1 MSALPKQV
9 QASIDEAN
17 RIAEEIRKAQQPPA
31 PDAPKA
37 GEAPSTPPATP
48 APASD
53 PAAVQPPA
61 APPAP
66 APAPTPEAWEQKYKV
81 LQGKYNAEVPRLQ
94 NQVRELTDT
103 VRNLQQQATAQQMLV
118 ASLSQN
124 RGAAPEGQR
133 QTPPPMTKLV
143 KDEEIVDFGPDL
155 FDFVQRAAR
164 QAVMP
169 EVEERLRPVQQKVE
183 QVSQSAAH
191 AAAETAETKR
201 ERVHALLDREVPKW
215 REMNEDAADG
225 GFIAWLSQADAF
237 SGRVRGD
244 LLKEA
249 YEQHDGPRVVSFF
262 KGFLNENAIVTP
274 PSPAPAPTG
283 SQKTLDDF
291 VAPGTAKP
299 GTTGA
304 PNEAGKR
311 TWTEAEIGKFY
322 SDVRAGKY
330 RSNAARQAEIE
341 RDIFAAQAEGR
352 VRIR

>member
-17 RIAEEIRKAQQPPA
+17 RIAAEIKAQQEADAARAAAPP
-31 PDAPKA
+31 PT
-37 GEAPSTPPATP
+37 ET
-48 APASD
+48 
-53 PAAVQPPA
+53 PAAVSPAPGPVAAQVQP

-66 APAPTPEAWEQKYKV
+66 ATPAQPSDGFEQKYRV

-94 NQVRELTDT
+94 GQTRELTET
-103 VRNLQQQATAQQMLV
+103 VRRLEQQLTAQQMLV

-133 QTPPPMTKLV
+133 STPSPTTKLV
-143 KDEEIVDFGPDL
+143 KDEEVADFGADL

-169 EVEERLRPVQQKVE
+169 EVEERLRPMAQRVD
-183 QVSQSAAH
+183 QVSQAAH
-191 AAAETAETKR
+191 VAAADTADTKR

-215 REMNEDAADG
+215 REMNEDTADG
-225 GFIAWLSQADAF
+225 GFIAWLAQADAF
-237 SGRVRGD
+237 SGKVRGE

-274 PSPAPAPTG
+274 QPAPSTG
-283 SQKTLDDF
+283 GPQKTLEDY

-322 SDVRAGKY
+322 SDVRAGVY
-330 RSNAARQAEIE
+330 RRDAAKKTEIE
-341 RDIFAAQAEGR
+341 HDIFKAQAEGR

>member
-9 QASIDEAN
+9 QASINEAN
-17 RIAEEIRKAQQPPA
+17 RIAAEIKAQQEADAAAAQKPPTPPEPPA
-31 PDAPKA
+31 PA
-37 GEAPSTPPATP
+37 S
-48 APASD
+48 PASD
-53 PAAVQPPA
+53 PAAAQAPP

-66 APAPTPEAWEQKYKV
+66 ATPAQPSDGFEQKYRV

-94 NQVRELTDT
+94 NQTRELSET
-103 VRNLQQQATAQQMLV
+103 VRRLEQQLTAQQMLV

-133 QTPPPMTKLV
+133 PTPSPTTKLV
-143 KDEEIVDFGPDL
+143 KDEEVRDFGEDL
-155 FDFVQRAAR
+155 FDFVSRAAR

-169 EVEERLRPVQQKVE
+169 EVEERLRPMTQRVE
-183 QVSQSAAH
+183 QVSQAAH
-191 AAAETAETKR
+191 VAAAETAETKR

-215 REMNEDAADG
+215 REMNEDSADG

-237 SGRVRGD
+237 SGKVRGE

-262 KGFLNENAIVTP
+262 KGFLNENAIVNP
-274 PSPAPAPTG
+274 RPAPPTGG
-283 SQKTLDDF
+283 SQKTLEDF

-299 GTTGA
+299 GSTGA

-311 TWTEAEIGKFY
+311 TWTEQEIGKFY
-322 SDVRAGKY
+322 SDVRAGVY
-330 RSNAARQAEIE
+330 RKDAAKKAEIE